1 MVEGLNKSQSL
12 ILFWFATSKNIFGA
26 NHSTDLQKLLSS
38 DNILQYMYLGYIKL
52 FHYVYGER
60 NYDGANSFSVVK
72 GVYLQNPGMHSK
84 HVILN

>member
-1 MVEGLNKSQSL
+1 MVEGLDKSESL
-12 ILFWFATSKNIFGA
+12 ILFWFATSKNILGA

-38 DNILQYMYLGYIKL
+38 DNILQYL
-52 FHYVYGER
+52 VYGER
-60 NYDGANSFSVVK
+60 NSDGANSFSVVK